1 MLQIIGAWAPVVGVQ
16 YLEEARDIV
25 CLYDDAPGR
34 NDALSRLCLQQ
45 RDRRGDQDQRP
56 HQASSVVRVRSRRQG
71 HAEFPEREPY
81 LYTSQFNIQGR
92 LDPLTDNSHLSTA
105 SSLSPSREAVDE
117 TKIIKG
123 VSR

>member
-1 MLQIIGAWAPVVGVQ
+1 MCSHSWRSSAQLWA
-16 YLEEARDIV
+16 
-25 CLYDDAPGR
+25 
-34 NDALSRLCLQQ
+34 
-45 RDRRGDQDQRP
+45 RGY
-56 HQASSVVRVRSRRQG
+56 VRHV
-71 HAEFPEREPY
+71 EFPERQPY

-105 SSLSPSREAVDE
+105 SSLSPSREAADE

>member
-1 MLQIIGAWAPVVGVQ
+1 MSGGRQPPPGSLQPKLFTPSATIGPAKAQTMLAHLLAV
-16 YLEEARDIV
+16 D
-25 CLYDDAPGR
+25 
-34 NDALSRLCLQQ
+34 
-45 RDRRGDQDQRP
+45 
-56 HQASSVVRVRSRRQG
+56 
-71 HAEFPEREPY
+71 AEFPERQPY

>member
-1 MLQIIGAWAPVVGVQ
+1 MDPMRVPIVR
-16 YLEEARDIV
+16 ARV
-25 CLYDDAPGR
+25 TNY
-34 NDALSRLCLQQ
+34 
-45 RDRRGDQDQRP
+45 
-56 HQASSVVRVRSRRQG
+56 G
-71 HAEFPEREPY
+71 HVAMRWDAEFPERQPY
-81 LYTSQFNIQGR
+81 LYTSQFNIQDR

>member
-1 MLQIIGAWAPVVGVQ
+1 MVA
-16 YLEEARDIV
+16 
-25 CLYDDAPGR
+25 
-34 NDALSRLCLQQ
+34 RLC
-45 RDRRGDQDQRP
+45 
-56 HQASSVVRVRSRRQG
+56 VR
-71 HAEFPEREPY
+71 HEEFPERQPY

-105 SSLSPSREAVDE
+105 SSLSPSPEAADE

>member
-1 MLQIIGAWAPVVGVQ
+1 MGTWL
-16 YLEEARDIV
+16 
-25 CLYDDAPGR
+25 
-34 NDALSRLCLQQ
+34 
-45 RDRRGDQDQRP
+45 
-56 HQASSVVRVRSRRQG
+56 
-71 HAEFPEREPY
+71 HAAQTEFPEQKQY

-92 LDPLTDNSHLSTA
+92 LDPLTDNSHLSIA

>member
-1 MLQIIGAWAPVVGVQ
+1 MVERASVAGHARSCRF
-16 YLEEARDIV
+16 EA
-25 CLYDDAPGR
+25 
-34 NDALSRLCLQQ
+34 S
-45 RDRRGDQDQRP
+45 
-56 HQASSVVRVRSRRQG
+56 ASYR
-71 HAEFPEREPY
+71 AEFPERQPY

-105 SSLSPSREAVDE
+105 SSLSPSREAVGE

>member
-1 MLQIIGAWAPVVGVQ
+1 MRTVRKHRHR
-16 YLEEARDIV
+16 E
-25 CLYDDAPGR
+25 
-34 NDALSRLCLQQ
+34 QQ
-45 RDRRGDQDQRP
+45 E
-56 HQASSVVRVRSRRQG
+56 QASQSVDLATLGWIDAYAAQL
-71 HAEFPEREPY
+71 EFPEREPY

>member
-1 MLQIIGAWAPVVGVQ
+1 VKNAANLWLLGKHRLICTERFWLNLWLP
-16 YLEEARDIV
+16 
-25 CLYDDAPGR
+25 
-34 NDALSRLCLQQ
+34 SRINLCL
-45 RDRRGDQDQRP
+45 P
-56 HQASSVVRVRSRRQG
+56 VYRQG

>member
-1 MLQIIGAWAPVVGVQ
+1 MG
-16 YLEEARDIV
+16 
-25 CLYDDAPGR
+25 
-34 NDALSRLCLQQ
+34 NALAGNAMAKESLS
-45 RDRRGDQDQRP
+45 P
-56 HQASSVVRVRSRRQG
+56 RVRPLPMAHG
-71 HAEFPEREPY
+71 EFPEREPY

-92 LDPLTDNSHLSTA
+92 LDPLTDNSHLSIA

>member
-1 MLQIIGAWAPVVGVQ
+1 MCSHSWRSSAQLWA
-16 YLEEARDIV
+16 
-25 CLYDDAPGR
+25 
-34 NDALSRLCLQQ
+34 
-45 RDRRGDQDQRP
+45 RGYAAQ
-56 HQASSVVRVRSRRQG
+56 
-71 HAEFPEREPY
+71 AEFPEREPY

-92 LDPLTDNSHLSTA
+92 LDPLTDNSHLSTV

>member
-1 MLQIIGAWAPVVGVQ
+1 MQAEAGGA
-16 YLEEARDIV
+16 
-25 CLYDDAPGR
+25 
-34 NDALSRLCLQQ
+34 ALWVESIQKSLT
-45 RDRRGDQDQRP
+45 
-56 HQASSVVRVRSRRQG
+56 
-71 HAEFPEREPY
+71 EFPEREPY

-105 SSLSPSREAVDE
+105 SSLSPSREAADE

>member
-1 MLQIIGAWAPVVGVQ
+1 MCSHSWRSSAQLWARGYKV
-16 YLEEARDIV
+16 
-25 CLYDDAPGR
+25 
-34 NDALSRLCLQQ
+34 ALT
-45 RDRRGDQDQRP
+45 
-56 HQASSVVRVRSRRQG
+56 
-71 HAEFPEREPY
+71 EFPEREPY

>member
-1 MLQIIGAWAPVVGVQ
+1 MDEIDHDFQVQHFEAMVAADDRDGASEPLLEKLQFALMRRQFDVGV
-16 YLEEARDIV
+16 LHASLRSK
-25 CLYDDAPGR
+25 CGG
-34 NDALSRLCLQQ
+34 
-45 RDRRGDQDQRP
+45 DRTLKC
-56 HQASSVVRVRSRRQG
+56 G